1 MSLLTI
7 FHLYCGCQFYW
18 WMKLEYLE
26 KTINLPQDTDKL
38 NHIKLH
44 CVHLAMC
51 GVRTHN
57 FSCTK
62 FDFANNKCISSGNI
76 ETILFNELRH

>member
-1 MSLLTI
+1 VKGAIGLWCLTPFQTI
-7 FHLYCGCQFYW
+7 FQLYRGRQFYW

-26 KTINLPQDTDKL
+26 KTINLPQVIDKL
-38 NHIKLH
+38 NHIKLY
-44 CVHLAMC
+44 CVHLAMR

-62 FDFANNKCISSGNI
+62 FDFGLQMLDKLGM
-76 ETILFNELRH
+76 